1 MFLSYF
7 ILAIS
12 SSIDSLGLGITYGIK
27 DTKITIFAKI
37 ILFITSLLFAS
48 ISISIGN
55 FINEFLPDI
64 ICNVLSFLI
73 LFSMGFWIILQSFN
87 NSSKDKN
94 ILKINKQKKIYKFFI
109 KSLGITIQIIK
120 NPINSDLDNSK
131 KIEARE
137 ALYLGLAL
145 SLDSL
150 CIGIGNSVMGNASF
164 IFPFLVAT
172 FQFIFL
178 TIGLLFGKK
187 INSIA
192 NIPDN
197 IWSIISG
204 LLLIFISIFK
214 LM

>member
-1 MFLSYF
+1 MLSYF

-27 DTKITIFAKI
+27 NTKVTIFAKI
-37 ILFITSLLFAS
+37 ILFFTSLLFSS

-55 FINEFLPDI
+55 LINNFFPSI
-64 ICNVLSFLI
+64 VCNILSFLI
-73 LFSMGFWIILQSFN
+73 LFLMGVWIIVQAFN
-87 NSSKDKN
+87 TSSKQKDISRASKN
-94 ILKINKQKKIYKFFI
+94 KKIYKFFI

-120 NPINSDLDNSK
+120 NPVNSDLDNSK

-150 CIGIGNSVMGNASF
+150 CIGIGNSVMGNTSF
-164 IFPFLVAT
+164 IFPLLVAT

-178 TIGLLFGKK
+178 SIGLLFGKK
-187 INSIA
+187 INRVT

-204 LLLIFISIFK
+204 FLLIFISILK
-214 LM
+214 LI

>member
-1 MFLSYF
+1 MLSYF

-27 DTKITIFAKI
+27 NTKITIFAKI
-37 ILFITSLLFAS
+37 ILFITSLLFAT

-55 FINEFLPDI
+55 FISKFLPSI
-64 ICNVLSFLI
+64 VCNILGFLI
-73 LFSMGFWIILQSFN
+73 LFSMGLWIILQSFK
-87 NSSKDKN
+87 NSTMYRNTSK
-94 ILKINKQKKIYKFFI
+94 IEKQKKIYKFFI
-109 KSLGITIQIIK
+109 RSLGITIQIIK
-120 NPINSDLDNSK
+120 NPINSDLNNSK
-131 KIEARE
+131 KIEAKE

-150 CIGIGNSVMGNASF
+150 CIGIGNGIIGATSF
-164 IFPFLVAT
+164 IFPLLVAT
-172 FQFIFL
+172 FQLIFL
-178 TIGLLFGKK
+178 SIGLLFGKK
-187 INSIA
+187 INSIT

-214 LM
+214 LI

>member
-1 MFLSYF
+1 MLSYF

-27 DTKITIFAKI
+27 NTKVTIFAKI
-37 ILFITSLLFAS
+37 ILFFTSLLFSS
-48 ISISIGN
+48 ISISTGN
-55 FINEFLPDI
+55 LINNFFPSI
-64 ICNVLSFLI
+64 VCNILSFLI
-73 LFSMGFWIILQSFN
+73 LFLMGVWIIVQAFN
-87 NSSKDKN
+87 TSSKQKDISRASKN
-94 ILKINKQKKIYKFFI
+94 KKIYKFFI

-120 NPINSDLDNSK
+120 NPVNSDLDNSK

-150 CIGIGNSVMGNASF
+150 CIGIGNSVMGNTSF
-164 IFPFLVAT
+164 IFPLLVAT

-178 TIGLLFGKK
+178 SIGLLFGKK
-187 INSIA
+187 INRVT

-204 LLLIFISIFK
+204 FLLIFISILK
-214 LM
+214 LI

>member
-1 MFLSYF
+1 MLSYF

-27 DTKITIFAKI
+27 NTKITIFAKI
-37 ILFITSLLFAS
+37 ILFFTSLLFSS

-55 FINEFLPDI
+55 LINNFFSSVV
-64 ICNVLSFLI
+64 CNILSFLI
-73 LFSMGFWIILQSFN
+73 LFLMGVWIIVQAFN
-87 NSSKDKN
+87 TSSKQKDISRASKN
-94 ILKINKQKKIYKFFI
+94 KKIYKFFI

-120 NPINSDLDNSK
+120 NPVNSDLDNSK

-137 ALYLGLAL
+137 ALYLSLAL

-150 CIGIGNSVMGNASF
+150 CIGIGNSVMGNTSF
-164 IFPFLVAT
+164 IFPLLVAT

-178 TIGLLFGKK
+178 SIGLLFGKK
-187 INSIA
+187 INRVT

-204 LLLIFISIFK
+204 FLLIFISILK
-214 LM
+214 LI

>member
-1 MFLSYF
+1 MLSYF

-27 DTKITIFAKI
+27 NTKITIFAKI
-37 ILFITSLLFAS
+37 ILFFTSLLFSS

-55 FINEFLPDI
+55 LINNFFPSVV
-64 ICNVLSFLI
+64 CNILSFLI
-73 LFSMGFWIILQSFN
+73 LFLMGVWIIVQAFN
-87 NSSKDKN
+87 TSSKQKDISRASKN
-94 ILKINKQKKIYKFFI
+94 KKIYKFFI

-120 NPINSDLDNSK
+120 NPVNSDLDNSK

-137 ALYLGLAL
+137 ALYLSLAL

-150 CIGIGNSVMGNASF
+150 CIGIGNSVMGNTSF
-164 IFPFLVAT
+164 IFPLLVAT

-178 TIGLLFGKK
+178 SIGLLFGKK
-187 INSIA
+187 INRVT

-204 LLLIFISIFK
+204 FLLIFISILK
-214 LM
+214 LI